1 MESSKPKGSSV
12 GTFIGVFIALLIA
25 VGAWFI
31 SPTVL
36 VSITQKIGNA
46 NTLSPI
52 AMRLIFTVICFVIG
66 LTMTM
71 LVTSLVK
78 PKDAR
83 TANENTLEQE
93 RNQMRKAQ
101 RLARQKNRR

>member
-1 MESSKPKGSSV
+1 MESTKPKGSSI

-25 VGAWFI
+25 VGAWFVAP
-31 SPTVL
+31 SVL
-36 VSITQKIGNA
+36 VSITQKIGSA
-46 NTLSPI
+46 STLSPI

-66 LTMTM
+66 LTLTM

-83 TANENTLEQE
+83 TANENTLEEE
-93 RNQMRKAQ
+93 RNKMREAQ